1 MTETATFQSQTAIV
15 TGGSRGL
22 GRSILQALAARKMR
36 VVAVARGAASLEAVM
51 AEYAS
56 QEASRLKLGLK
67 LKNSETAM
75 NLASRVAILL
85 LLACMSCLAQTGKT
99 GEGNDTPSPKLEKM
113 PESLEARLALS
124 ALPPHLRDGAT
135 IYLLD
140 PAKGYMVNRRG
151 TNGFSCFVMRT
162 EWMWPKFAFRD
173 DIFVP
178 MSYDEEGSAKMMPV
192 WTDVAQMRARGL
204 PPEQVYEE
212 IMKRFGNGTYQKPAR
227 SGISYMIAPLMRSYP
242 APNATEVVTFSGPHY
257 MFYAPNVK
265 DADIGGKPFSP
276 YPFLLPQGPGPH
288 DVIILLVGEAEK
300 AKILADSSD
309 LLKELCTYRTYLCL
323 NTGSSEHH

>member
-1 MTETATFQSQTAIV
+1 
-15 TGGSRGL
+15 
-22 GRSILQALAARKMR
+22 
-36 VVAVARGAASLEAVM
+36 
-51 AEYAS
+51 
-56 QEASRLKLGLK
+56 
-67 LKNSETAM
+67 M
-75 NLASRVAILL
+75 NLASRLAILL
-85 LLACMSCLAQTGKT
+85 LLACMGCLAQPGKT
-99 GEGNDTPSPKLEKM
+99 GGGKDTTSPKLEKM

-140 PAKGYMVNRRG
+140 PAKGYIVNRRG
-151 TNGFSCFVMRT
+151 SNGLSCFVMRT
-162 EWMWPKFAFRD
+162 EWMWPQFAFRD

-204 PPEQVYEE
+204 PPKQVYEE

-227 SGISYMIAPLMRSYP
+227 SGISYMTAPLMRSYP

-265 DADIGGKPFSP
+265 DADIGGKPFSQ
-276 YPFLLPQGPGPH
+276 YPFILTQGPGPH
-288 DVIILLVGEAEK
+288 DVIILLVGETEK

-309 LLKELCTYRTYLCL
+309 LLKELCTYRKYLCL
-323 NTGSSEHH
+323 NRGSSEHR